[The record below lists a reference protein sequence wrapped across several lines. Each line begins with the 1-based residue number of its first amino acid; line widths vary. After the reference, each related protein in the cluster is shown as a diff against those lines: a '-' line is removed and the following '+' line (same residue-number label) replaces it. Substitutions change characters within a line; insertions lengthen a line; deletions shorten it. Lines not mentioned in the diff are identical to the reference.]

1 MSLLDIK
8 GLSISFRSVKAVENV
23 SLSVK
28 AGETLGIIGES
39 GSGKT
44 MIGRAALGL
53 LPGGGRVSSGDILY
67 NGDSVPGM
75 SNSALR
81 RLRGAEI
88 GMIFQEP
95 MVSLN
100 PALTVGLQMTEG
112 LRLHRDMSRKEAE
125 AAAVDIL
132 GKVRFRDPGAVLR
145 QHPHEFSGGM
155 RQRIM
160 LASVLL
166 LKPKLLIADEP
177 TTALDAIIQRE
188 ILDLTMEMVK
198 ETGTTLMLVS
208 HDLPLVASYVDR
220 VAIMRSGKLIE
231 EGEVG
236 AVMSRPSQ
244 PYTERLLNA
253 LPVPKTTHVSGT
265 PPLVEARGLSVAFK
279 VRSRASLPWTP
290 ARRVQAVKNV
300 DLTVHEGEILGL
312 VGESGSGKSTLGRAL
327 LKLVPSDSGRVTLSG
342 RPLGRDFRRQMQI
355 IFQDPFSSLNPR
367 RTVGQIVRE
376 GLRHLDISEAE
387 RQGRIADILDRVQLP
402 HQTYMT
408 RLPHQMSGGQRQRIS
423 IARALV
429 SRPKFVVADE
439 SVSALDLTVQADVLE
454 LFRNLQAEMG
464 FAALFISHDM
474 AVIEEIADR
483 IVVMRHGEIVEQA
496 PGDALLAHPR
506 HPYTQRLLSAVP
518 MLERKA
524 GQLTVV
530 HRSFDGVN
538 AAPDDIVDSQL
549 VEVAS
554 GHFVRQAA
562 TAPAAQSK
570 EKAFHS

>member
-1 MSLLDIK
+1 MSLLDIQ
-8 GLSISFRSVKAVENV
+8 GLSISFGDVKAVDDVN
-23 SLSVK
+23 LSVK

-53 LPGGGRVSSGDILY
+53 LPGGGRVSGGDILY
-67 NGDSVPGM
+67 DGQSVPGM
-75 SNSALR
+75 SNRALR

-100 PALTVGLQMTEG
+100 PALSVGLQMTEG

-125 AAAVDIL
+125 AAAVEML
-132 GKVRFRDPGAVLR
+132 GKVRFRDPAAVLR

-166 LKPKLLIADEP
+166 LKPRLLIADEP

-188 ILDLTMEMVK
+188 ILDLMMEMVK

-208 HDLPLVASYVDR
+208 HDLPMVARYVDR

-231 EGEVG
+231 EGAVG
-236 AVMSRPSQ
+236 AVMSNPTQ

-253 LPVPKTTHVSGT
+253 LPVPKTSHVTGT
-265 PPLVEARGLSVAFK
+265 PPLVEARGISVSFRVK
-279 VRSRASLPWTP
+279 SRASLPWTP
-290 ARRVQAVKNV
+290 ARKVQAVRNV

-327 LKLVPSDSGRVTLSG
+327 LHLVPSDSGKVTLSG
-342 RPLGRDFRRQMQI
+342 KSLDGDFRREMQI

-376 GLRHLDISEAE
+376 GLRHLDIGEAE
-387 RQGRIADILDRVQLP
+387 RQSRIADILDRVQLP
-402 HQTYMT
+402 HQTYMS

-429 SRPKFVVADE
+429 SRPRFVVADE

-454 LFRNLQAEMG
+454 LFRKLQAEMG

-483 IVVMRHGEIVEQA
+483 IIVMRNGEIVEQA
-496 PGDALLAHPR
+496 PGDVLLARPQ
-506 HPYTQRLLSAVP
+506 HPYTQKLLAAVP
-518 MLERKA
+518 MLERKE
-524 GQLTVV
+524 GLLTVV
-530 HRSFDGVN
+530 HRSFDGTSET
-538 AAPDDIVDSQL
+538 PEDDGGTGL
-549 VEVAS
+549 VEVAP
-554 GHFVRQAA
+554 GHFLRR
-562 TAPAAQSK
+562 TDTPASQSS
-570 EKAFHS
+570 EKAFHP